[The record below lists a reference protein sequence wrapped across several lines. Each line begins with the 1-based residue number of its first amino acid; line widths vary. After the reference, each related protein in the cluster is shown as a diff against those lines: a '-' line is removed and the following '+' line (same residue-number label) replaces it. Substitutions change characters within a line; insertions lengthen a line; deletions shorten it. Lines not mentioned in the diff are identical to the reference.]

1 MKIISNFVDYYDY
14 AACPTYCNDSE
25 IVFMRNPISI
35 ENETHSNKFCFHLN
49 PTYFRFTKYD
59 YDMFSMKLIGFCGKL
74 YIRYY
79 LNPDYRKFDK
89 LSHKDQLNWGWYD
102 LNTLIEESCKY
113 FSSKKYIKDA
123 ISHEA
128 KTIGYY
134 KREINE
140 IQNIITSDML
150 NKISL
155 KYNTPYF
162 MIYPKIY
169 SENYNL
175 SLNFN
180 SLKHIKFFRL
190 LDPYQTYQEIEMYFN
205 SILIVPDNHLQIT
218 DNKVILEA
226 KGFDFKQSF
235 RHRQN

>member
-1 MKIISNFVDYYDY
+1 MRIISNFVDYYDY

-25 IVFMRNPISI
+25 VVFVRTPTIGK
-35 ENETHSNKFCFHLN
+35 ETHDSKFCFRLS
-49 PTYFRFTKYD
+49 PTYFRFVRYD
-59 YDMFSMKLIGFCGKL
+59 YDIFSMQLIGFCGKL

-79 LNPDYRKFDK
+79 LNPDYKTFDK
-89 LSHKDQLNWGWYD
+89 LSHEEQDNWGWYD

-123 ISHEA
+123 ISHKT
-128 KTIGYY
+128 KTIEYY
-134 KREINE
+134 KREVNE
-140 IQNIITSDML
+140 IRSIITSDML

-162 MIYPKIY
+162 MIIPDRY
-169 SENYNL
+169 SKTYSL
-175 SLNFN
+175 SLSFN
-180 SLKHIKFFRL
+180 SLKNIKFFKVL
-190 LDPYQTYQEIEMYFN
+190 EPYQAYQEIEMYFN

-226 KGFDFKQSF
+226 KGFDIKQSF
-235 RHRQN
+235 RHRKD